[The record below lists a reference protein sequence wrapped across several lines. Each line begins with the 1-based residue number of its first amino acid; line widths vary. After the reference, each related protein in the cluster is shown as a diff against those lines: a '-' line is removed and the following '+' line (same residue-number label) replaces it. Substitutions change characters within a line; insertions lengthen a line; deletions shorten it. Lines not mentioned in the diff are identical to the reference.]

1 MLTVTPTS
9 SEHEAGRLTSGHL
22 RDAVK
27 ALLDDGIV
35 VLEGVVDLSHIET
48 LRERSFHDLELF
60 RARKDAPYNWN
71 KGNIQQDPPPF
82 PPYLFRDVLANDF
95 AIQVTGAILGK
106 GMKNAFYS
114 GNTAL
119 PSEER
124 QPVHADIGHLW
135 PNQEHVHPP
144 YGIVVNVPLV
154 DMGPANGST
163 EVWPGTHKDPSV
175 VYQDGQ
181 IEASEEA
188 LAKWRAIAPPVQPEV
203 KAGSIVVRD
212 IRMWHAG
219 MPNRTKTPRPMI
231 AMIHYVSWWPAGEK
245 MKFPKGTE
253 HIFEHPDLETW
264 AEFVD
269 GEIDYVGGPTAYS
282 YADQK

>member
-1 MLTVTPTS
+1 MTVITPTA
-9 SEHEAGRLTSGHL
+9 SERAAGKLDAANLTT
-22 RDAVK
+22 AVR

-35 VLEGVVDLSHIET
+35 VLEGVVDLGHIET
-48 LRERSFHDLELF
+48 LRERSFSDL
-60 RARKDAPYNWN
+60 ARFQARPDAPYNWN

-82 PPYLFRDVLANDF
+82 MPYLFRDVLVNDY
-95 AIQVTGAILGK
+95 AIQVTKEVLGK
-106 GMKNAFYS
+106 GMRNAFYS

-154 DMGPANGST
+154 DMGPENGST
-163 EVWPGTHKDPSV
+163 EIWPGTHKDPSV
-175 VYQDGQ
+175 TIQDGQ
-181 IEASEEA
+181 IEASEA
-188 LAKWRAIAPPVQPEV
+188 AMAKWRAVKPPFQPVV
-203 KAGSIVVRD
+203 KAGSIVIRD

-219 MPNRTKTPRPMI
+219 MPNRTQTPRPMI
-231 AMIHYVSWWPAGEK
+231 AMIHYVSWWPLGDK
-245 MKFPKGTE
+245 MKFGKGAE
-253 HIFEHPDLETW
+253 AVLQHPDLETW

-269 GEIDYVGGPTAYS
+269 GEPDYVGSPHGY
-282 YADQK
+282 DGDGK